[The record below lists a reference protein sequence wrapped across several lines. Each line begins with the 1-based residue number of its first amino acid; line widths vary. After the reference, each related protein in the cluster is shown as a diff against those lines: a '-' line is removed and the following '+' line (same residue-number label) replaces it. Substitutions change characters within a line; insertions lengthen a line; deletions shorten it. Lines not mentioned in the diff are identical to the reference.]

1 MADKPDENESEY
13 RDVSDTIE
21 RRTTILRVELRNG
34 PDGRPG
40 RLLGGYAAV
49 FNRDS
54 RNLGGYVERIVPSF
68 FDQEFRS
75 GWPGVGAGVIARFNH
90 DPNFLL
96 GTTRSGTLQLKLDGT
111 GLDYTVDVP
120 ETRSDVYE
128 LGQRGDLNGSSFA
141 FSVDSD
147 GCEWSYNDL
156 GITQRTLLQGRLIDV
171 APVSEPAAYPDATV
185 ALRGLA
191 AAKDAAVEDVVAL
204 AAKDELRRFFTR
216 SDQAMQAALPVDAI
230 AVEVLPIEEERTV
243 TTETPPEPAAEP
255 ADVVPPVE
263 SEEPRTLSWQE
274 AKLHLLKRR
283 PDDPII

>member
-75 GWPGVGAGVIARFNH
+75 GWPGVGAGVVARFNH

-191 AAKDAAVEDVVAL
+191 AAKDAAVADVVAL
-204 AAKDELRRFFTR
+204 AAKGELRRFFTR
-216 SDQAMQAALPVDAI
+216 SDKAMQAALPPDAI
-230 AVEVLPIEEERTV
+230 AVEALPIEEERTV
-243 TTETPPEPAAEP
+243 ATTEPAPEP
-255 ADVVPPVE
+255 ADVQP
-263 SEEPRTLSWQE
+263 EPEPQTMSWQE
-274 AKLHLLKRR
+274 VRLRLYETR
-283 PDDPII
+283 PDDPIR